1 MSRRKNGVKK
11 LHIAKLNQL
20 NTLWKKMKKAKTD
33 EERKALETKRN
44 QIKLT
49 LRKR

>member
-11 LHIAKLNQL
+11 LHIAKLNEL
-20 NTLWKKMKKAKTD
+20 NTLWRKMKKAKTD
-33 EERKALETKRN
+33 EEKKTLENKRN